1 MRLTSGY
8 YTTIVGG
15 KKELLSVEH
24 KYSGAVCEHT
34 IYIRHIMPYVTG
46 RTSGYHAAIV
56 SGKKELLS
64 VKHTYSGA
72 VCELTVSRRHVGEHI
87 CFSEL

>member
-1 MRLTSGY
+1 
-8 YTTIVGG
+8 
-15 KKELLSVEH
+15 
-24 KYSGAVCEHT
+24 
-34 IYIRHIMPYVTG
+34 MPYVTG
-46 RTSGYHAAIV
+46 RTSGYYAAIV

-72 VCELTVSRRHVGEHI
+72 VCELIVSRRHVGEHI